1 MFHLLHYGLMP
12 RVVQDQSHK
21 FETDELFRKL
31 SEDTEIRVTS
41 YRDKSPEERSQR
53 FINDVK
59 EGHTCVA
66 FLNTGVNLMLQ
77 FYPPSGPTDKV
88 TKEYVDFDKDP
99 SKVVLKSRFI
109 MNGVCVQM
117 KGWIDLKRLDGVA
130 RLEFD
135 YDLADQE
142 DRVVRTRL
150 REYEERQMKNEF
162 SIAGS
167 QLMPI
172 QSNQL
177 SSSTGPEG
185 SRIHHAHRYHP
196 Y

>member
-1 MFHLLHYGLMP
+1 MP

-31 SEDTEIRVTS
+31 SEDTEIKVTS
-41 YRDKSPEERSQR
+41 YRDKPQEERTQR
-53 FINDVK
+53 FVNDCK
-59 EGHTCVA
+59 EGHACVA
-66 FLNTGVNLMLQ
+66 FLHTGVNLMLQ

-99 SKVVLKSRFI
+99 SKVVMKSRFI
-109 MNGVCVQM
+109 MNGVCVQL
-117 KGWIDLKRLDGVA
+117 KGWVDLKRLDGIA

-135 YDLADQE
+135 YDLAEQE
-142 DRVVRTRL
+142 DRIVRARL
-150 REYEERQMKNEF
+150 REYEERQIKNEF
-162 SIAGS
+162 SLAGS

-177 SSSTGPEG
+177 SSSTGPEA
-185 SRIHHAHRYHP
+185 SRNHHVHRYHP